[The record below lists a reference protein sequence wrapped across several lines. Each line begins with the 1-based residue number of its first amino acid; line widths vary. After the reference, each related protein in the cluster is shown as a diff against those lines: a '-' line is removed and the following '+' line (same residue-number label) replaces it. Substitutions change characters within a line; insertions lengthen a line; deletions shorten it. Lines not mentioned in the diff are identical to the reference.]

1 MVRHV
6 LIRFKITG
14 RWTTGNLWSFAV
26 SQFQEQLLYLISL
39 LQGIYCQ
46 RGAEY
51 SLRSTTVLDSVVL
64 NEANFGL
71 IHLFV
76 VLAR

>member
-26 SQFQEQLLYLISL
+26 SQFQEQLLHNNNNNY
-39 LQGIYCQ
+39 
-46 RGAEY
+46 
-51 SLRSTTVLDSVVL
+51 
-64 NEANFGL
+64 NNF
-71 IHLFV
+71 IKPNNN
-76 VLAR
+76 R